1 VNNDMKLSATK
12 PSTGLILS
20 RISLKRT
27 QYAALMM
34 FGIGIMLAVIAAS
47 VSKDEAPVVGGWA
60 VAFLVLAAAL
70 IIAAIG
76 GQLVG
81 VGASN
86 VNNELADDSSNVPN
100 TSNACDIPRTSDTPN
115 SPPDNDLSDTELAL
129 IRLLR
134 TNDVPPDIVAES
146 IREVL
151 ERRMGR

>member
-60 VAFLVLAAAL
+60 VAFLVLAATL

-86 VNNELADDSSNVPN
+86 STTSWQTAAVMFQTLPTLATFLGLPTPPTVPMI
-100 TSNACDIPRTSDTPN
+100 TT
-115 SPPDNDLSDTELAL
+115 
-129 IRLLR
+129 
-134 TNDVPPDIVAES
+134 
-146 IREVL
+146 
-151 ERRMGR
+151 